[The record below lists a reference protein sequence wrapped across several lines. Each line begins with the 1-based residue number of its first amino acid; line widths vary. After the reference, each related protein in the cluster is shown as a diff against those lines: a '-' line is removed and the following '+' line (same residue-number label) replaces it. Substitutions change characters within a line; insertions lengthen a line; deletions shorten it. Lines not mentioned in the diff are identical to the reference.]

1 MVQGAA
7 AGTSSEL
14 ASAAG
19 VHPWRRGMDGHPSGG
34 WRRGTE
40 GRRRR
45 RRLCDAVVDLEADG
59 TVDLIGA

>member
-34 WRRGTE
+34 
-40 GRRRR
+40 RRR